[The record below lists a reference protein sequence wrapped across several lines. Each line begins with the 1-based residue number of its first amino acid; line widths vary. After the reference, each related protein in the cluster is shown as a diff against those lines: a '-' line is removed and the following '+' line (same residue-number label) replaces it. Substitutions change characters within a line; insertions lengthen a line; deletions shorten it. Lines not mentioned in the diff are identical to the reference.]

1 MIQQSKRHGK
11 NLGIALFALLV
22 WAIAGLWSWNT
33 FAVELLGLSEMAYRH
48 ALASAFSSFRRVG
61 CWRCPVGFPVRRRV
75 VSLKSK
81 IVAQFGQPSGPLGAL
96 AGRIMAARTSNRFRN
111 EKTVELMNLHPDSRV
126 LEIGCGPA
134 WPCQD
139 VPLL

>member
-48 ALASAFSSFRRVG
+48 ALALGILVLSAGGLLAMPR
-61 CWRCPVGFPVRRRV
+61 W
-75 VSLKSK
+75 VSR
-81 IVAQFGQPSGPLGAL
+81 SG
-96 AGRIMAARTSNRFRN
+96 
-111 EKTVELMNLHPDSRV
+111 
-126 LEIGCGPA
+126 
-134 WPCQD
+134 D
-139 VPLL
+139 V